1 MRILLTGCNGQVG
14 WELNRTLMAASE
26 VIAFDRTALDLSDYD
41 RVGSKIREAR
51 PDVVVNAAAYTAV
64 DAAESDEHA
73 AAAINSVAP
82 AVIADT
88 AKAIGALF
96 VHYSTDYVFDGSSQ
110 APYKEEDAT
119 APLNAYGR
127 TKLAGEQAI
136 MASGCRYLILRTS
149 WVYADRGRNFLLAI
163 LRRAAGGAFLKV
175 VDDQRGAPT
184 SAAAIADATK
194 QILCGG
200 RIGEVH
206 GLYHLSASGVTTWHG
221 FATEILAMASIG
233 ASVEAIPTAEYPT
246 PAQRP
251 RNSLLDNSRIQAD
264 FGLTV
269 PDWRDGLRHVL
280 EKMARLG
287 LR

>member
-1 MRILLTGCNGQVG
+1 MRILLTGSNGQVG
-14 WELNRTLMAASE
+14 WELNRALMEAGE
-26 VIAFDRTALDLSDYD
+26 VIAFDRTTLDLSDYD

-64 DAAESDEHA
+64 DAAESDEYA

-96 VHYSTDYVFDGSSQ
+96 VHYSTDYVFDGSSR
-110 APYKEEDAT
+110 APYKEEDVA

-163 LRRAAGGAFLKV
+163 LRRAAGGACLKV

-184 SAAAIADATK
+184 SAASIADATK

-221 FATEILAMASIG
+221 FATEILAMAGIG
-233 ASVEAIPTAEYPT
+233 ASVEAIPTVEYPT
-246 PAQRP
+246 PARRP

-269 PDWRDGLRHVL
+269 PDWRDGLRQVL
-280 EKMARLG
+280 EKMSRLG